1 MTRVILLKYKVDHII
16 TSSSKNFQKIFTG
29 PNFLAWYLKFF
40 TLCRSISLS
49 AQSPFCF
56 ISLLIP
62 SCTPFLSRHSEYTMA
77 HTPPGA
83 SQMALVVKNLLANT
97 RDIRDAGS
105 IPGSGRS
112 SGGGH
117 GNPLQYS
124 YLENP
129 MDKEACQA
137 MVHRVAKSQTQMKQS
152 SLHAHAPLCSLVSLG
167 TCLKSLM
174 RGARKIKRVEL
185 LFGNNQAL

>member
-1 MTRVILLKYKVDHII
+1 
-16 TSSSKNFQKIFTG
+16 
-29 PNFLAWYLKFF
+29 
-40 TLCRSISLS
+40 
-49 AQSPFCF
+49 
-56 ISLLIP
+56 
-62 SCTPFLSRHSEYTMA
+62 
-77 HTPPGA
+77 
-83 SQMALVVKNLLANT
+83 MALVVKNPLANT

-117 GNPLQYS
+117 GNPLQYF

-129 MDKEACQA
+129 MDREACQA

-152 SLHAHAPLCSLVSLG
+152 SLHAHAPLCSLVSLD
-167 TCLKSLM
+167 THLKSLM

-185 LFGNNQAL
+185 LFGNPIKRYDHHKATPDKLTKGDGKKPVFSSEDPCGGNHDREAE